1 MSRGEV
7 FFFFGTEGK
16 QRGLVWGIKRRNL
29 GQDVGYIFHH
39 CLGFRGGRGGGNH
52 VSVSRKSGDLKK
64 GTKKSKG
71 PISLEFPLLSFHLS
85 SALCCY
91 LLYFSL
97 NIYSLGPKYS

>member
-7 FFFFGTEGK
+7 GFFFWHRRETK
-16 QRGLVWGIKRRNL
+16 GLGSGYKEEKL
-29 GQDVGYIFHH
+29 GPGCRLHFPPLARVP
-39 CLGFRGGRGGGNH
+39 RWSGGNH
-52 VSVSRKSGDLKK
+52 VSVSWKSGNHKK